1 MPPSLLM
8 DLGAID
14 LDHVVLDKAQ
24 IYELLPHGHE
34 FALLNAVCYHSPERN
49 IVVGY
54 RDLKLDDWWVRGH
67 VPGRPLLPGVLM
79 LEMGAQ
85 LSALCVKLIGGQ
97 ESFIAFGG
105 VDKCKFRESVTPP
118 TRIHMIAVGR
128 EIRPRRIVSD
138 VQGII
143 DGTLIFEAEITGMPL
158 R

>member
-24 IYELLPHGHE
+24 IYERLPHKHE
-34 FALLNAVCYHSPERN
+34 FALLDAVCYHSPESN
-49 IVVGY
+49 TVVGY
-54 RDLKLDDWWVRGH
+54 RDLRVDDWWVRGH

-85 LSALCVKLIGGQ
+85 LSALCAKLIGGQ
-97 ESFIAFGG
+97 DSFIAFGG

-118 TRIHMIAVGR
+118 ARIYLIAVAR
-128 EIRPRRIVSD
+128 ELRPRRILSD
-138 VQGII
+138 VQGIV
-143 DGTLIFEAEITGMPL
+143 DGKLIFEAQITGMPL